1 MTLRTSLVVGL
12 IAFSI
17 FAILY
22 TFTSLYSSSLAE
34 QLSRSYLIIPG
45 SGKTLTFNVTP
56 GDTVVVKGFSN
67 ASFSLVVSPYS
78 SPGLNYT
85 TSNYQSP
92 LKGNFTE
99 TLHPRS
105 NYLMISAENNLIL
118 NGTAAI
124 TLQIYVYN
132 TWFSGIGYGA
142 AWFAFIVGA
151 LSSSIYVADRIE
163 RRRAKRARKRRISV
177 RRR

>member
-1 MTLRTSLVVGL
+1 L

-85 TSNYQSP
+85 NLYTTFSP